1 MNHNKWKPRHEVEED
16 RVIMS
21 DGMLSIHKAV
31 FEVALWNLGVDAQTI
46 KEELEY
52 PVTEREAILREY
64 EELINNRS

>member
-1 MNHNKWKPRHEVEED
+1 MNHNKWKLKHEVDED

-31 FEVALWNLGVDAQTI
+31 FEVALRKLGLDKQTI

-52 PVTEREAILREY
+52 PVTEREAIIREY
-64 EELINNRS
+64 EELINKGE